1 MTEMVDACFMDNKNS
16 NRIADVKTV
25 LAHSL
30 VFLLPFLTL
39 ISKSGVGACS
49 FGFLLLAIWC
59 YRDAGRS
66 LRLHYAKVRGVL
78 AAFVYGFLFAGLVI
92 VLNSDFNLRY
102 WEKPSRLLF
111 AASAM
116 LVVLALRPSRK
127 ALWYGLAAGAVA
139 GASLAVYQRLLLGVE
154 RPGGDI
160 NPITFGDIVLCMGM
174 MSLAGVLD
182 FRGRQRF
189 WPVLGAV
196 AGLVGTLATGTR
208 GGWVAIVLAVL
219 LFSRYGRILPGKFA
233 GRAAVIALAAMAVAY
248 AVPQTGVQERVSQ
261 GVKDVREYY
270 TGEYAHTNLGV
281 RFELWKTGLML
292 AARRPFTPAS
302 QETVDRERAQL
313 VAEGRVGPFVMEFD
327 HFHNDALQA
336 QVVGGLGGLLA
347 YLLALCVPFLFF
359 LRVLTA
365 QGAAGGAAMA
375 PALAG
380 LMLVLGYFSF
390 GLTEVIFWSVRSSMF
405 YGLMLFVLVGMCVN
419 AQQEVRQ

>member
-16 NRIADVKTV
+16 NRIAAFKTV

-59 YRDAGRS
+59 HRDAGQC

-78 AAFVYGFLFAGLVI
+78 AAFLYGFVFAGLVI
-92 VLNSDFNLRY
+92 LLNSDFTLRY

-127 ALWYGLAAGAVA
+127 ALWYGLAAGAIA
-139 GASLAVYQRLLLGVE
+139 GASLAVYQRLMLGVD

-174 MSLAGVLD
+174 MSLAGSLD
-182 FRGRQRF
+182 FKGRQRF
-189 WPVLGAV
+189 WPILGAV

-219 LFSRYGRILPGKFA
+219 LFFKYGRTLPGKFA
-233 GRAAVIALAAMAVAY
+233 RRAAVIALAAMAAAY
-248 AVPQTGVQERVSQ
+248 AVPQTGMQERVSQ

-281 RFELWKTGLML
+281 RFELWKAGLML
-292 AARRPFTPAS
+292 AARHPFRPTSPA
-302 QETVDRERAQL
+302 EVDRERAQL
-313 VAEGRVGPFVMEFD
+313 VAEGKVGAFVTEFD

-347 YLLALCVPFLFF
+347 YLLAMVVPFFFF

-365 QGAAGGAAMA
+365 RGAAMA

-380 LMLVLGYFSF
+380 VLLVLGYFSF
-390 GLTEVIFWSVRSSMF
+390 GLTEVIFWSVRSCMF
-405 YGLMLFVLVGMCVN
+405 YGLMLFVLMGMCIN
-419 AQQEVRQ
+419 AEQEERP

>member
-1 MTEMVDACFMDNKNS
+1 M
-16 NRIADVKTV
+16 
-25 LAHSL
+25 
-30 VFLLPFLTL
+30 

-59 YRDAGRS
+59 YRDAGQC

-92 VLNSDFNLRY
+92 LLNDEFNLRF

-116 LVVLALRPSRK
+116 LVVLVLRPSRK

-139 GASLAVYQRLLLGVE
+139 GASLAVYQRWFLGVE

-160 NPITFGDIVLCMGM
+160 NPITFGDIVLSMGM
-174 MSLAGVLD
+174 MSLAGILD
-182 FRGRQRF
+182 FKGRQRI
-189 WPVLGAV
+189 WPVIGAV

-208 GGWVAIVLAVL
+208 GGWIAIVLAMLVMICY
-219 LFSRYGRILPGKFA
+219 RRIMPGKFA
-233 GRAAVIALAAMAVAY
+233 GRAVAIGVAAMLAGFAL
-248 AVPQTGVQERVSQ
+248 PQTGMQERVAQ

-270 TGEYAHTNLGV
+270 SGELAYTNMGV
-281 RFELWKTGLML
+281 RLELWKVGAML
-292 AARRPFTPAS
+292 AERHPFMPTSP
-302 QETVDRERAQL
+302 ERVDSERAQL
-313 VAEGRVGPFVMEFD
+313 VAEGKVSPFVTEFD
-327 HFHNDALQA
+327 HFHNDLLQA
-336 QVVGGLGGLLA
+336 QVIGGIGGLLA
-347 YLLALCVPFLFF
+347 YLLALGAPFVFF
-359 LRVLTA
+359 LRYLTA
-365 QGAAGGAAMA
+365 RGVAGGAAVP

-405 YGLMLFVLVGMCVN
+405 YGLMLFVLVGMCIN
-419 AQQEVRQ
+419 AEQEAKQ